1 MYSCTHVIGIHLATY
16 VSKSDPFRRGL
27 SLIIFILGN
36 ALCII
41 ICWILVT
48 RLTMTS
54 TGYYCSGS
62 PLEPSIY
69 MVCGLLHQIS
79 EHHGNIIQTQQVT
92 VHSPHD
98 CQSLHLDRNQG
109 NAIRVWSIH
118 SWWVP
123 KKLTIGTCVY
133 NG

>member
-1 MYSCTHVIGIHLATY
+1 MYNCTHVIGIHLATY

-36 ALCII
+36 ALFII

-69 MVCGLLHQIS
+69 GMRIVTPDIS

-98 CQSLHLDRNQG
+98 CQSLHLDINQG

-118 SWWVP
+118 SWWVL
-123 KKLTIGTCVY
+123 KTYHRYVCV
-133 NG
+133 